1 MDWEAFYNHFR
12 QKDFIPGYEIQVRL
26 GGGAFGDVY
35 KARKESIGK
44 SYAIKF
50 LKVEEGQ
57 EAMVEREL
65 AQVGHFAS
73 IDHPN
78 LVTIEDMGV
87 VMGVPYLIMGYAG
100 EQTLAKQL
108 KEGPLAESDALDL
121 FFQICR
127 GVALLHD
134 KSLVHFDLKPGNVFL
149 QGPRARV
156 GDYGLAKFFEQG
168 NQSLSIGRGTPHY
181 MAPEI
186 LRGRGDHRADIY
198 SLGVMLY
205 ESLLG
210 EKPHAQGDDPLTIRQ
225 KEDPP
230 PSTDGISEGVAA
242 IILRCLCWEPED
254 RFASVEEL
262 LEELRV
268 HSGPQPKPHSTE
280 FDVAPVGSEDGAQ
293 PEASPGKSART
304 MTSRKPEAP
313 VAQTPPGH
321 DQVQRRRGLV
331 SLSLFALFF
340 CLLGFML
347 TLGGMALMGKVIG

>member
-12 QKDFIPGYEIQVRL
+12 KKDFIPGYEILVRL

-57 EAMVEREL
+57 EGMVEREL
-65 AQVGHFAS
+65 AQVEHFAA

-87 VMGVPYLIMGYAG
+87 AMGVPYLIMGYAG
-100 EQTLAKQL
+100 EQTLAKSLQA
-108 KEGPLAESDALDL
+108 GPMGEAQTLRL
-121 FFQICR
+121 FEQICR
-127 GVALLHD
+127 GVAVLHD
-134 KSLVHFDLKPGNVFL
+134 RSLVHFDLKPGNVFL
-149 QGPRARV
+149 QGERARV

-205 ESLLG
+205 ECLRG
-210 EKPHAQGDDPLTIRQ
+210 EKPH
-225 KEDPP
+225 
-230 PSTDGISEGVAA
+230 
-242 IILRCLCWEPED
+242 
-254 RFASVEEL
+254 
-262 LEELRV
+262 
-268 HSGPQPKPHSTE
+268 
-280 FDVAPVGSEDGAQ
+280 
-293 PEASPGKSART
+293 
-304 MTSRKPEAP
+304 
-313 VAQTPPGH
+313 
-321 DQVQRRRGLV
+321 
-331 SLSLFALFF
+331 
-340 CLLGFML
+340 
-347 TLGGMALMGKVIG
+347 